1 MPASQLQLAK
11 RAFVRVLLALA
22 AACGA
27 HLSVHRDSDDTAL
40 LKAYKCMIRKV
51 HPDKGGRTKDA
62 QKLQSAKENWE
73 KAKRDERPVGRPK
86 KNAQPERFSAHLG
99 GGACPLSVVTPVQAT
114 PPSRRE
120 YRINSSAVMLTYN
133 GIRDLS
139 HWYTFLAFV
148 RSGLPALK
156 VKHWCATLE
165 RTKTDKVRVKGA
177 AMYG

>member
-27 HLSVHRDSDDTAL
+27 HFSVHRDSDDTAL

-73 KAKRDERPVGRPK
+73 KAKRDER
-86 KNAQPERFSAHLG
+86 
-99 GGACPLSVVTPVQAT
+99 
-114 PPSRRE
+114 
-120 YRINSSAVMLTYN
+120 RI
-133 GIRDLS
+133 
-139 HWYTFLAFV
+139 
-148 RSGLPALK
+148 
-156 VKHWCATLE
+156 ATLHLHGVIS
-165 RTKTDKVRVKGA
+165 KTA
-177 AMYG
+177 AE